1 MSLARVVE
9 FDGVDK
15 NRVEEMVRDLEGG
28 ERPAEI
34 PATEFMMLHDPND
47 EKMLVVFFFDNE
59 ADYEQGDAALNA
71 MPSGDTPGRRTAVK
85 RYDVAARMTA

>member
-9 FDGVDK
+9 FEGVDRK
-15 NRVEEMVRDLEGG
+15 RVEELVREVEGG

-34 PATEFMMLHDPND
+34 PATELMMLHDPND

-59 ADYEQGDAALNA
+59 ADYEKGDAALNA
-71 MPSGDTPGRRTAVK
+71 MPSGDTPGRRTAVT
-85 RYDVAARMTA
+85 RYDVAARMTP